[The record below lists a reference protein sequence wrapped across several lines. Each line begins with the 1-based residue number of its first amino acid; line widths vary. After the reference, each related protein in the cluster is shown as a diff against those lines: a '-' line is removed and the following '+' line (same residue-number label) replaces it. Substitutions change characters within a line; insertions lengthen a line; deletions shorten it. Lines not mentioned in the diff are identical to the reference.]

1 VRSIDTRLI
10 DTLAKMDHVRPAR
23 DATGSPALNAHALM
37 DPSETDNVDPV
48 TQRMGFFL
56 VPHFSMMALS
66 SVTEPL
72 RAANRVSGKPLYSWH
87 LISVDGEPV
96 SSSSGF
102 ALLPEFAIT
111 SSPEFSH
118 LFVVASIGVS
128 DYRNA
133 QVFDFLRRYAA
144 TGLTLGGISLGTMI
158 LARAG
163 LLDRRRC
170 TIHWEALRE
179 LAEEFPSLDVSRD
192 IYCIDGDRMTCSG
205 GTAAIDMM
213 LELIARQHGH
223 QMAGEVADQ
232 FIHTRMRTAQ
242 ESQKM
247 AIQWRYGVEDRRIVN
262 AITLMEQNIERPIP
276 MKTIASLAGISPRT
290 FERMWLKHFSVR
302 PSQFYLELRLKAAQ
316 KLIRES
322 TWSLFD
328 IAMHCGFASPSH
340 LGRCYKQCFGKTPGQ
355 ERAASDAR

>member
-1 VRSIDTRLI
+1 
-10 DTLAKMDHVRPAR
+10 
-23 DATGSPALNAHALM
+23 M
-37 DPSETDNVDPV
+37 DPSETGSVDPV

-322 TWSLFD
+322 TWSLLD

-355 ERAASDAR
+355 ERAISDVR

>member
-1 VRSIDTRLI
+1 
-10 DTLAKMDHVRPAR
+10 
-23 DATGSPALNAHALM
+23 M

>member
-1 VRSIDTRLI
+1 MSGRQTHIIRRRHFLAAHGSLCRTKARSIITIHEKIEGPDQ
-10 DTLAKMDHVRPAR
+10 A
-23 DATGSPALNAHALM
+23 
-37 DPSETDNVDPV
+37 

-66 SVTEPL
+66 SATEPL
-72 RAANRVSGKPLYSWH
+72 RAANRISGRPLYSWH
-87 LISVDGEPV
+87 LISADGEPV

-102 ALLPEFAIT
+102 ALLPEFSIT

-118 LFVVASIGVS
+118 LFVVASIGVA
-128 DYRNA
+128 DYRNV

-163 LLDRRRC
+163 LLEKRRC

-179 LAEEFPSLDVSRD
+179 LAEEFPSIEATRD
-192 IYCIDGDRMTCSG
+192 LYCIDGDRMTCGG

-213 LELIARQHGH
+213 LDLIARQYG
-223 QMAGEVADQ
+223 QQLAAEVADQ
-232 FIHTRMRTAQ
+232 FLHTRIRTAQ

-247 AIQWRYGVEDRRIVN
+247 AIQWRYSIEDRRLVN
-262 AITLMEQNIERPIP
+262 AVTLMEQNIESPIP
-276 MKTIASLAGISPRT
+276 LKTIASLVGVSARQ
-290 FERMWLKHFSVR
+290 FERMWLKTFNLR

-316 KLIRES
+316 KLLRES
-322 TWSLFD
+322 TSSLLD
-328 IAMHCGFASPSH
+328 IAMQCGFASPSH
-340 LGRCYKQCFGKTPGQ
+340 LGRCYRQLFNRTPGQ
-355 ERAASDAR
+355 ERNLRDLP

>member
-1 VRSIDTRLI
+1 
-10 DTLAKMDHVRPAR
+10 
-23 DATGSPALNAHALM
+23 
-37 DPSETDNVDPV
+37 
-48 TQRMGFFL
+48 MGFFL

-66 SVTEPL
+66 SATEPL
-72 RAANRVSGKPLYSWH
+72 RAANRISGEPLYSWH
-87 LISVDGEPV
+87 LISVDGEAV

-111 SSPEFSH
+111 SSPAFSH
-118 LFVVASIGVS
+118 LFVVASIGVT
-128 DYRNA
+128 DYRNV

-163 LLDRRRC
+163 LLERRRC

-179 LAEEFPSLDVSRD
+179 LADEFPSLDLSRD
-192 IYCIDGDRMTCSG
+192 LYCIDGDRVTCGG

-213 LELIARQHGH
+213 LDLIARQHG
-223 QMAGEVADQ
+223 QQLAAEVADQ
-232 FIHTRMRTAQ
+232 FLHTRIRTAQ

-247 AIQWRYGVEDRRIVN
+247 AIQWRYGLEDRRLVN
-262 AITLMEQNIERPIP
+262 AVTLMEQNIESPIP
-276 MKTIASLAGISPRT
+276 LKTIADLVGVSARQ
-290 FERMWLKHFSVR
+290 FERLWLKVFNVR

-316 KLIRES
+316 KLLRES
-322 TWSLFD
+322 TYSLLD

-340 LGRCYKQCFGKTPGQ
+340 LGRCYKQMFDRTPGQ
-355 ERAASDAR
+355 ERAIRDSGKQP

>member
-1 VRSIDTRLI
+1 
-10 DTLAKMDHVRPAR
+10 
-23 DATGSPALNAHALM
+23 M

-72 RAANRVSGKPLYSWH
+72 RAANRVSGRPLYSWH

-163 LLDRRRC
+163 LLDKRRC

-262 AITLMEQNIERPIP
+262 AITLMEQNIERPVP

-355 ERAASDAR
+355 ERTASDAR

>member
-1 VRSIDTRLI
+1 MNANDIPPTTRPIKTGRVSASI
-10 DTLAKMDHVRPAR
+10 VGE
-23 DATGSPALNAHALM
+23 DA
-37 DPSETDNVDPV
+37 V

-72 RAANRVSGKPLYSWH
+72 RAANRVSGKALYSWH
-87 LISVDGEPV
+87 LMSADGEPV

-102 ALLPEFAIT
+102 ALLPDFAIT
-111 SSPEFSH
+111 SSPALSH
-118 LFVVASIGVS
+118 VFVVASIGVS
-128 DYRNA
+128 NYRNA

-144 TGLTLGGISLGTMI
+144 NGSTIGGISLGTMI

-163 LLDRRRC
+163 LLDKRRC
-170 TIHWEALRE
+170 TIHWEALKE
-179 LAEEFPSLDVSRD
+179 LADEFPSLDVSRD
-192 IYCIDGDRMTCSG
+192 LYCIEGDRMTCSG

-213 LELIARQHGH
+213 LDLIARQHGH
-223 QMAGEVADQ
+223 QLAAEVADQ

-247 AIQWRYGVEDRRIVN
+247 AIQWRYGVEDRRIVH
-262 AITLMEQNIERPIP
+262 AVTLMEQNIERPIP

-290 FERMWLKHFSVR
+290 FERMWIKHFNVR

-322 TWSLFD
+322 SLSLLD
-328 IAMHCGFASPSH
+328 VAMQCGFASASH
-340 LGRCYKQCFGKTPGQ
+340 LGRCYKQLFSKTPGQ